1 MARKW
6 RNNAVTIPSKSSQS
20 TKKDPS
26 APATQTIIK
35 SWGKIDR
42 SRGVQAICKRIT
54 NDESDQ
60 DLNKQIVIAR
70 QNGEI
75 NIVYPSQQELKS
87 VYEFRED
94 SMLNAAAQEKAST
107 EKKSI
112 IDKRSSKFVGLFA
125 NESTLV
131 TCTDFGVLRYY
142 SLASSTEEK
151 TSSNTTITLSSDLCC
166 LRVHPKQNHIIAFG
180 GKERDLT
187 AWDINE
193 YKAGKSPINERSNSY
208 NKKYQKKK
216 EEAPGVLWRAKNLP
230 NDFLDMRVPVWIT
243 DLQFMDNDDVSRI
256 VVGTYYHQIRL
267 YDIKTARRPV
277 LNVEIGEH
285 PIVSI
290 CVGRN
295 PYEIFASDTAC
306 NVYSMDVRAGSLLGQ
321 FKGFT
326 GSVRDLAI
334 HAKSESLVTV
344 GLDRFL
350 RVHEIKGTR
359 NLLHKVYL
367 KQRLSCLLVDDNV
380 DEYDKVNDEKQ
391 ESDQDEDV
399 WQRMAEIKEPKTKK
413 RKIRQNDDID

>member
-1 MARKW
+1 M
-6 RNNAVTIPSKSSQS
+6 
-20 TKKDPS
+20 
-26 APATQTIIK
+26 
-35 SWGKIDR
+35 
-42 SRGVQAICKRIT
+42 CKRVA
-54 NDESDQ
+54 NDENDP
-60 DLNKQIVIAR
+60 DLRQVVIAR

-75 NIVYPSQQELKS
+75 NIVDTSQQELKP
-87 VYEFRED
+87 VYKFSDD
-94 SMLNAAAQEKAST
+94 SMINATAQEKGSV
-107 EKKSI
+107 EKKSF

-142 SLASSTEEK
+142 SLPSAEESSCKASSD
-151 TSSNTTITLSSDLCC
+151 TTITLSSDLCR

-187 AWDINE
+187 AWDING
-193 YKAGKSPINERSNSY
+193 YKAGKSPINEQSNNY
-208 NKKYQKKK
+208 DNKYQKKK
-216 EEAPGVLWRAKNLP
+216 EDAPGVLWRAKNLP
-230 NDFLDMRVPVWIT
+230 NDFLDMRIPVWIT

-334 HAKSESLVTV
+334 HPNSESLVTV

-350 RVHEIKGTR
+350 RVHEIKGSR

-367 KQRLSCLLVDDNV
+367 KQRLSCLVVDNNECDKDN
-380 DEYDKVNDEKQ
+380 EIQ
-391 ESDQDEDV
+391 ESDQDEDI
-399 WQRMAEIKEPKTKK
+399 WRRMEEIKEPKTKK
-413 RKIRQNDDID
+413 RKIIKNDGRD